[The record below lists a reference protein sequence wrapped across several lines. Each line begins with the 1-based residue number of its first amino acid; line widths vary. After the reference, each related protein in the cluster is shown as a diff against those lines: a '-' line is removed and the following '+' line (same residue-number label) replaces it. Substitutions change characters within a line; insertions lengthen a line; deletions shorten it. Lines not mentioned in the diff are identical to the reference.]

1 MRFFS
6 YILLVTIGVLIPIEC
21 TAPSQI
27 SASYIFQAPTKT
39 LRIAAVGDILLG
51 LNYPDSLIR
60 TTPDDGASLLNLHSS
75 IIRKANLSLGN
86 LEGVLLDKGNAT
98 KSIQNATVKYL
109 FRMPERYAFRLKKA
123 GFDFMSLANNHTRDF
138 GIDGLRSTMR
148 SLSNE
153 NIHYAGIKG
162 ICESVIIKKD
172 NIRYGVCAFAP
183 YAATVS
189 ILDYGYSTK
198 IISELKKK
206 CDIVIVSM
214 HTGAEGIDQVHVP
227 HSMEIFHGELR
238 GDAHRFAHLAIDS
251 GADLVLGHGPHV
263 VRAMELYKD
272 RLIAYSLGNYCTPFG
287 VSKVGKCGYA
297 PLLEIFINNSGE
309 FLYGKIHS
317 AIQKGSN
324 GPVEDSDNLV
334 IDEIRKLSQEDYP
347 NSELK
352 IDKGGRIYRGA

>member
-123 GFDFMSLANNHTRDF
+123 GFDFM
-138 GIDGLRSTMR
+138 
-148 SLSNE
+148 
-153 NIHYAGIKG
+153 
-162 ICESVIIKKD
+162 
-172 NIRYGVCAFAP
+172 
-183 YAATVS
+183 
-189 ILDYGYSTK
+189 
-198 IISELKKK
+198 
-206 CDIVIVSM
+206 
-214 HTGAEGIDQVHVP
+214 
-227 HSMEIFHGELR
+227 
-238 GDAHRFAHLAIDS
+238 
-251 GADLVLGHGPHV
+251 
-263 VRAMELYKD
+263 
-272 RLIAYSLGNYCTPFG
+272 
-287 VSKVGKCGYA
+287 
-297 PLLEIFINNSGE
+297 
-309 FLYGKIHS
+309 
-317 AIQKGSN
+317 
-324 GPVEDSDNLV
+324 
-334 IDEIRKLSQEDYP
+334 
-347 NSELK
+347 
-352 IDKGGRIYRGA
+352 